1 MALRN
6 SPSYVGPNVISDG
19 PTNMFQYV
27 NSDNTACTCNFLSIA
42 GGIVLHAAVLGH
54 EGSLK
59 SLVHEM
65 GHALGLWHVHRGVSE
80 VACGHE
86 CFEEQ
91 PSMYTGDILYLSPT
105 SSDTI
110 VKLWHFRN
118 LNPVEFK
125 TRRIHT
131 DARLTY
137 FPLFHTQYVNTYT
150 NNYITHVYT

>member
-1 MALRN
+1 VF
-6 SPSYVGPNVISDG
+6 S
-19 PTNMFQYV
+19 T
-27 NSDNTACTCNFLSIA
+27 A

-91 PSMYTGDILYLSPT
+91 PSMYTGDTLFLAST
-105 SSDTI
+105 SSDKI
-110 VKLWHFRN
+110 VKLGFFHS

-125 TRRIHT
+125 MRRIHT
-131 DARLTY
+131 DARPTY
-137 FPLFHTQYVNTYT
+137 FP
-150 NNYITHVYT
+150 